1 MEIPPLTYEVGRSLR
16 KLGEDYTNDFPT
28 ICDKEVV
35 SRYSD
40 INDELEDPTIYHLSI
55 LGNHKI
61 IYPEPDYHFNK
72 KCAIFQTAHVT
83 LRKRDED

>member
-1 MEIPPLTYEVGRSLR
+1 LIKYLLKVGNSTPMEIPPLTYEVGRSLR
-16 KLGEDYTNDFPT
+16 KLGEDYTNDFPI

-40 INDELEDPTIYHLSI
+40 INDELEDRTIYHLSI

-61 IYPEPDYHFNK
+61 ILSR
-72 KCAIFQTAHVT
+72 A
-83 LRKRDED
+83 